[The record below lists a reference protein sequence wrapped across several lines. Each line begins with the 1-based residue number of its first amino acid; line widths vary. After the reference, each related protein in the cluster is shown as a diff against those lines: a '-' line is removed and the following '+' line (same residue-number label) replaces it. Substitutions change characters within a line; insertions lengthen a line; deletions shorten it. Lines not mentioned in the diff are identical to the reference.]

1 MITDKYK
8 TIGEVIDIPD
18 PTFESEITGMSVG
31 ELSNLNFMLKQ
42 EYQRS
47 IIVQSDLTSRME
59 SLNSDTS
66 EFNKLKDLS
75 LSLYS
80 KMQSIENK
88 EQIIDKRIRSLDL
101 K

>member
-1 MITDKYK
+1 MLTDKYK

-18 PTFESEITGMSVG
+18 PIFESEITGMSVG

-59 SLNSDTS
+59 SLSSDTP

-75 LSLYS
+75 LSLYY